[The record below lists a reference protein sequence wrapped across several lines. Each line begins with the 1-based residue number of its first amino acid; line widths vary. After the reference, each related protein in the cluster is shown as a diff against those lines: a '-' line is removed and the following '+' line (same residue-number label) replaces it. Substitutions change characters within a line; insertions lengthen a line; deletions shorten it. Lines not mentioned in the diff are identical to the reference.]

1 MERSKFIQ
9 VTAINA
15 FYSLACKIASE
26 DIEDFQECLKLNT
39 LSNRM
44 KDEYETFKCYTNFKY
59 AVKERHE
66 IELGCEDG
74 VELARLAKTILLELC
89 ETRDILSIKEVVP
102 QWCSN
107 EGKWGWTAIYIN
119 EKEAT

>member
-1 MERSKFIQ
+1 MKRSKFIQ
-9 VTAINA
+9 EAAINA
-15 FYSLACKIASE
+15 FYALACKMVSE
-26 DIEDFQECLKLNT
+26 DIEDFQECLKLNS

-74 VELARLAKTILLELC
+74 VELVRLAKAILLELC
-89 ETRDILSIKEVVP
+89 EMRDILNVKEIAP
-102 QWCSN
+102 QWFSN

-119 EKEAT
+119 EKEAA